1 MSKFKIKWDSTII
14 NGADATF
21 KWNTAPNNPS
31 YPRYTWDEVELIQH
45 AAGEDYNLWEEDK
58 KKRLV
63 KLILKVQGNTI
74 TESKKREIKQYKI
87 KAKDI
92 KIVAGDYE
100 KRSLDKKMNTPK
112 LVGDIVTH
120 WQLHGEDRPTVVFAS
135 SIPGSIPFRP
145 HR

>member
-1 MSKFKIKWDSTII
+1 MAIEIGKKYLKIKWDDRSI
-14 NGADATF
+14 NGIDTTF

-92 KIVAGDYE
+92 KIVAE
-100 KRSLDKKMNTPK
+100 KVLGIGVITENIK
-112 LVGDIVTH
+112 
-120 WQLHGEDRPTVVFAS
+120 F
-135 SIPGSIPFRP
+135 
-145 HR
+145 

>member
-1 MSKFKIKWDSTII
+1 MAIEIGKKYLKIKWDDRSI
-14 NGADATF
+14 NGIDTTF

-92 KIVAGDYE
+92 KIVVKEVLGAE
-100 KRSLDKKMNTPK
+100 MIAEN
-112 LVGDIVTH
+112 I
-120 WQLHGEDRPTVVFAS
+120 
-135 SIPGSIPFRP
+135 SI
-145 HR
+145 

>member
-1 MSKFKIKWDSTII
+1 MAIEIGKKYLKIKWDDRSI
-14 NGADATF
+14 NGIDTTF

-87 KAKDI
+87 KARDI
-92 KIVAGDYE
+92 KIVAE
-100 KRSLDKKMNTPK
+100 KVLGIEVITENIK
-112 LVGDIVTH
+112 
-120 WQLHGEDRPTVVFAS
+120 F
-135 SIPGSIPFRP
+135 
-145 HR
+145 

>member
-1 MSKFKIKWDSTII
+1 MAIEIGKKYPKIKWDDRSI
-14 NGADATF
+14 NGVDTTF

-92 KIVAGDYE
+92 KIVAE
-100 KRSLDKKMNTPK
+100 KVLGIEVITENIK
-112 LVGDIVTH
+112 
-120 WQLHGEDRPTVVFAS
+120 F
-135 SIPGSIPFRP
+135 
-145 HR
+145 